1 MNNFWSRLDITRQD
15 IHDQH
20 EQHAGPDGSAPSENA
35 LTFLPMYYIF
45 FMLVLIENKLFST
58 KSMTCPHQEI
68 KTCKWFN
75 SIYTESIPIRFTKT
89 LKLNNN
95 LSLTDLLGN
104 KYKTKINQTWPVRYH
119 LCFTFTERRG
129 SGRGTMGSDHPV
141 SWQRVRE
148 AVCYANRTWQLWKNV
163 IIFANR
169 LSINQPDI
177 HFHSDYAI
185 TFLP

>member
-20 EQHAGPDGSAPSENA
+20 EQRAGPDGSAPSENA

-75 SIYTESIPIRFTKT
+75 SIYTESIPIRFAKT
-89 LKLNNN
+89 LKWNNN

-119 LCFTFTERRG
+119 L
-129 SGRGTMGSDHPV
+129 SPV
-141 SWQRVRE
+141 FNLHWEARVRKG
-148 AVCYANRTWQLWKNV
+148 YHGLRSPGQLTEGEGSC
-163 IIFANR
+163 
-169 LSINQPDI
+169 L
-177 HFHSDYAI
+177 
-185 TFLP
+185 LC